1 MSEEVSTIA
10 IGGFTL
16 EEVQN
21 AIALLKESDIRF
33 QGTDVRI
40 FSEKFLNQLSEAEE
54 RRRKCKSK
62 VEHKESSQDG

>member
-10 IGGFTL
+10 PSFTL
-16 EEVQN
+16 EELQS
-21 AIALLKESDIRF
+21 AIGVLRESDIRF

-54 RRRKCKSK
+54 RRKKCKSK